1 MAHRRVKADLVSY
14 GALICCLCRTG
25 KSHKAESLMEEM
37 LKSGI
42 LPDAQICRALIH
54 CYCKQLD
61 IDKVELLLS
70 FFAKEF
76 KIFYTESYS
85 CLVGIFTEAGNIDK

>member
-14 GALICCLCRTG
+14 GVLICCLCRTG
-25 KSHKAESLMEEM
+25 KSHEAESLMEEM

-61 IDKVELLLS
+61 IDKAELLLS

-76 KIFYTESYS
+76 QNFDTESYN
-85 CLVGIFTEAGNIDK
+85 CLGGVCT